1 MSEGQQGHFN
11 DNVFRKK
18 ARIQAIVLALFT
30 LTTIVSLMFSF
41 VQKVQAGKNAEE
53 AMRQKRIA
61 ERSVRLAETVKEEAE
76 QLRLQLQNCK
86 D

>member
-18 ARIQAIVLALFT
+18 ARIQAIVLTLFA
-30 LTTIVSLMFSF
+30 LTTIISLVFL
-41 VQKVQAGKNAEE
+41 QKVQADNNAEE

-61 ERSVRLAETVKEEAE
+61 EKNLQLAETVKEEAE
-76 QLRLQLQNCK
+76 QLRIQLRNCN

>member
-18 ARIQAIVLALFT
+18 ARIQAIVLTLFA
-30 LTTIVSLMFSF
+30 LTTIISLVFSF
-41 VQKVQAGKNAEE
+41 IQKVQADNNAEE

-61 ERSVRLAETVKEEAE
+61 EKNLQLAETVKEEAE
-76 QLRLQLQNCK
+76 QLRIQLRNCN